1 MGYQEKK
8 SKNNCNGQI
17 VLIPESPE
25 TIKSGDKNP
34 LKQWQVNWTICFQ
47 KQKLPKGVPGLWII
61 TGESS
66 IHSNVSMGNQKIYK

>member
-34 LKQWQVNWTICFQ
+34 LKQWQVN
-47 KQKLPKGVPGLWII
+47 
-61 TGESS
+61 
-66 IHSNVSMGNQKIYK
+66 